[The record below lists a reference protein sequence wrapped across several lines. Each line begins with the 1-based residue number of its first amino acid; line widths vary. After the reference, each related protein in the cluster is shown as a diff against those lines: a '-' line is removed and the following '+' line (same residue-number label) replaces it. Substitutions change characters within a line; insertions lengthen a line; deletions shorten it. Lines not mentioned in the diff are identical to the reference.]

1 MPPLST
7 ASDSRWS
14 FSSSVPR
21 LTTFTSKTWKH
32 WWNDD
37 KVDEMTIIKESSAIV
52 THTTKEKFEDNH
64 ETAELNVGQ
73 VWNLHHFQILLKQT
87 TTVLVL

>member
-1 MPPLST
+1 
-7 ASDSRWS
+7 
-14 FSSSVPR
+14 
-21 LTTFTSKTWKH
+21 
-32 WWNDD
+32 
-37 KVDEMTIIKESSAIV
+37 MTIIKESSAIV